1 MMAKNR
7 RASTSSR
14 VEEALATE
22 SQRLAKE
29 AGDQSRQ
36 DDLTADERRWALEL
50 QVIYGQLAT
59 GHYATALSA
68 EKISPQ
74 AFTGRNR
81 GLSKQTVERI
91 RFLQNV
97 SKSIGTQNRDAIAA
111 EAVGKKYAK
120 QAKTLWS
127 GKLGEIDTKVLN
139 FMRNNV
145 KNLGLTFE
153 D

>member
-1 MMAKNR
+1 MAKKGG
-7 RASTSSR
+7 ASTSGR

-36 DDLTADERRWALEL
+36 DDLTAEERRWAVEL
-50 QVIYGQLAT
+50 QGIYFQLAA
-59 GHYATALSA
+59 GSLATALSA
-68 EKISPQ
+68 EKISPT
-74 AFTGRNR
+74 AFSGRNR
-81 GLSKQTVERI
+81 GLSRQTVERI
-91 RFLQNV
+91 HFLQNV

-127 GKLGEIDTKVLN
+127 GKLGEIETKVLN
-139 FMRNNV
+139 FMRNNA